1 MRWGEGASCERLDLG
16 VPVDTHGTEGSDP
29 ARVEYAGRHKLT
41 GPGPNSGKG
50 KTAAPLASVRQKAP
64 GRPGRA
70 PAQRLPSRYP
80 WGVGLNR
87 AQEGQEGQSPHVVA
101 CGILGTPRATR
112 AAGVDPMVRRA
123 WVLALSA
130 S

>member
-50 KTAAPLASVRQKAP
+50 KPLHHWHRC
-64 GRPGRA
+64 GRR
-70 PAQRLPSRYP
+70 
-80 WGVGLNR
+80 
-87 AQEGQEGQSPHVVA
+87 
-101 CGILGTPRATR
+101 
-112 AAGVDPMVRRA
+112 RRA
-123 WVLALSA
+123 DPAEHRPSDSPAVTPGESG
-130 S
+130 